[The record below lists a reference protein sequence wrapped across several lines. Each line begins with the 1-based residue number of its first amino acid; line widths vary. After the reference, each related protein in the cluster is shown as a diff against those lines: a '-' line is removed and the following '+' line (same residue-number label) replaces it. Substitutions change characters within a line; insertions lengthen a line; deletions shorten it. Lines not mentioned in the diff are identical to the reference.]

1 MNELAQKIY
10 SAFSPVPLKADEDPD
25 LYVSLDDVRGSG
37 DIVHRLGETIRLAQG
52 APTCQVLA
60 GHRGS
65 GKSTELY
72 RLRRELERGSP
83 RFFVVFCTAD
93 EDIDR
98 NDVDFPDVLIA
109 IIRQMAAQLKERAD
123 IELKPG
129 YFRDRWDRLK
139 KVLGDLEIDSLGL
152 EAGMAKIAV
161 AIKSSPDAR
170 LEIRKLLEPDTGN
183 WLTAANDVIGK
194 AVLELS
200 KTGYDGLVILVD
212 DLDKMVVRPH
222 HEAGC
227 TTDEYLFVH
236 RSGQL
241 TDFSCHVI
249 YTLPLSLAYSHH
261 EQTIKSSF
269 GGHVP
274 VVPMTKIAT
283 KPPESRRYSRGYTKF
298 QQIIEKRLQSVGAVS
313 DDLCSAR
320 VRNELIKL
328 SGGQP
333 TELMTLVREAII
345 AHGLPI
351 DGNSLRRARREGQ
364 REYARQ
370 LRNDHWP
377 IIEDV
382 RSDGTYTR
390 TRQSESA
397 FRELLDSRAILQY
410 VNDEE
415 WYGLN
420 PMVAALQPPTASS
433 SDE

>member
-1 MNELAQKIY
+1 MNDKESDMLDPVVARTREAREALA
-10 SAFSPVPLKADEDPD
+10 KACD
-25 LYVSLDDVRGSG
+25 Y
-37 DIVHRLGETIRLAQG
+37 
-52 APTCQVLA
+52 
-60 GHRGS
+60 
-65 GKSTELY
+65 
-72 RLRRELERGSP
+72 
-83 RFFVVFCTAD
+83 
-93 EDIDR
+93 
-98 NDVDFPDVLIA
+98 
-109 IIRQMAAQLKERAD
+109 
-123 IELKPG
+123 
-129 YFRDRWDRLK
+129 
-139 KVLGDLEIDSLGL
+139 
-152 EAGMAKIAV
+152 
-161 AIKSSPDAR
+161 
-170 LEIRKLLEPDTGN
+170 
-183 WLTAANDVIGK
+183 
-194 AVLELS
+194 
-200 KTGYDGLVILVD
+200 

-222 HEAGC
+222 NEAGC

-241 TDFSCHVI
+241 TAFSCHVI

-261 EQTIKSSF
+261 EQTIKSCF

-283 KPPESRRYSRGYTKF
+283 KPPESKRYSLGCKKF
-298 QQIIEKRLQSVGAVS
+298 QQIIEKRLRSVGATPI
-313 DDLCSAR
+313 DLCSAR

-351 DGNSLRRARREGQ
+351 DSKSLQRARREGQ

-370 LRNDHWP
+370 LRSDHWP

-382 RSDGTYTR
+382 RNDGTYTR
-390 TRQSESA
+390 TQQSESA

-420 PMVAALQPPTASS
+420 PMVAALQPPAASS
-433 SDE
+433 DLFIASSMRTPGGSSISPTTPSKSTRSIAAWTRGVIVFASSKSRSARSALAARTAKPAGA